1 LITTYKTR
9 FSSDGYNAT
18 LYDRAV
24 GSNFSNFYFKD
35 KGFKDSLH
43 VYFKNKDSVFT
54 KTFKRIL
61 KEEKLKTA
69 DAAAVVK
76 PIKLTKSEKKALKLA
91 SKQKRKF
98 GRKNG
103 FIAATQNYTRNFR
116 FLEEDST
123 IAYMKLRSFTNGNY
137 KKFYKESFNKLD
149 SAKAK
154 HLILDLRDNG
164 GGRISEIDYLYSYL
178 TLNDYK
184 FLEDSE
190 VNSRTPFLTA
200 IMSNTTPNSLKVLAG
215 IFSPLIVAQ
224 NLIKTKRRDGK
235 LYYVFK
241 YTKIKS
247 PKPNH
252 FTGELYVLI
261 NGNSFSASSIISTHL
276 KATKRAVFV
285 GEETGGA
292 YNGTV
297 SG

>member
-1 LITTYKTR
+1 
-9 FSSDGYNAT
+9 
-18 LYDRAV
+18 
-24 GSNFSNFYFKD
+24 
-35 KGFKDSLH
+35 
-43 VYFKNKDSVFT
+43 
-54 KTFKRIL
+54 
-61 KEEKLKTA
+61 
-69 DAAAVVK
+69 VVK
-76 PIKLTKSEKKALKLA
+76 PLKLTQSEKKALKLA

-98 GRKNG
+98 GRKHS
-103 FIAATQNYTRNFR
+103 FIAATQNYTRNFY

-164 GGRISEIDYLYSYL
+164 GGRISEIDYLYAYL

-224 NLIKTKRRDGK
+224 NLIKTKKRDGK

-297 SG
+297 SGVYKIYELPTSKLKSRMGLMQVDAHYKQTPDGYGVMPDVFITPTLEDLFSKKDAELQWILNDIKNKK